1 MRKGSFA
8 ALLLLWGLMATAKK
22 DLIAVDGFEVDSS
35 NGRCGD
41 GVKGGCQC

>member
-35 NGRCGD
+35 SIICGD
-41 GVKGGCQC
+41 GVMGRCRC